1 MSLITK
7 RGKGLRIKRK
17 LEEAE
22 VPKNKSHNEKTAV
35 AMADNGSLSPEG
47 RGLLAQG
54 RGRGQ
59 WAGPGQLCREPV

>member
-7 RGKGLRIKRK
+7 RGKGLRIKQK

-35 AMADNGSLSPEG
+35 AMADDGSLSPGREG
-47 RGLLAQG
+47 PV
-54 RGRGQ
+54 
-59 WAGPGQLCREPV
+59 GPG